1 MPQPC
6 VRCGYAVSTILSI
19 DISQNEVFDGVADIS
34 TVLVGTK
41 YQGHKSREYQRGGLC
56 RDSLIDT
63 EQFGPGRS
71 RCIKSVHFGQLAP
84 NRRKLSGD

>member
-41 YQGHKSREYQRGGLC
+41 G
-56 RDSLIDT
+56 
-63 EQFGPGRS
+63 
-71 RCIKSVHFGQLAP
+71 IKVESINAVGYVEIL
-84 NRRKLSGD
+84 